1 MRISDWSSDVCS
13 SDLVYLIDNFVAVVA
28 DSWWTANTVL
38 EEMDIRWSEAP
49 NAKASTATESAKLKA
64 ALDGP
69 GALPFEV
76 KGDAAAAFAAAKT
89 KVAQDYDV
97 PHLAHATMEQ
107 MSVVAEFAADEIGRA
122 SGRARVCRYG

>member
-1 MRISDWSSDVCS
+1 MLRRPPRSTRTDTLFPYTTLFRS
-13 SDLVYLIDNFVAVVA
+13 NFVAVVA

-49 NAKASTATESAKLKA
+49 NAKASTATELAKLKA

-76 KGDAAAAFAAAKT
+76 KGDAATAFAAAKT

-97 PHLAHATMEQ
+97 PHLAHATMEP
-107 MSVVAEFAADEIGRA
+107 MSVEIGRA
-122 SGRARVCRYG
+122 SGRERVSPSG